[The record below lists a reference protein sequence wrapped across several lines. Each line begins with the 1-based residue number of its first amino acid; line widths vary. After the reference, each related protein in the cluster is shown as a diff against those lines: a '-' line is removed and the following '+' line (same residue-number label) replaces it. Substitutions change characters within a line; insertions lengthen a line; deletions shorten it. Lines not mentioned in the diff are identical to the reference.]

1 VTPRTAVRTNWIVAA
16 LLAGGT
22 ALLFAHVAVHP
33 FIYFDDNRYLTEN
46 PVVQAGL
53 SWHGLGWAFT
63 TLHAS
68 NWHPLTWLSHMLD
81 VQLFGMS
88 PGAHHLVN
96 VAFHAANAALLFL
109 VLARMT
115 GARGRSAFVAILFA
129 IHPLHVESVAWVAE
143 RKDVL
148 STFFGLLAL
157 GAYARYVERPSLR
170 AYALV
175 AVGFAASLLAKPM
188 WVTFPFLLLLLDLW
202 PLRRFEGRRPLS
214 LPSPPVGER
223 VDDTE
228 CTAHRASREGRGE
241 GWLLLEKAPLFA
253 LVLAS
258 SIVTMVAQNH
268 GGAMTGSELGL
279 GPRLGNAA
287 ISYAKYLGKTFWPE
301 PLAIFYPHPGDAV
314 PMGQAAAATL
324 LLCAVTA
331 AALWQARR
339 LPFLT
344 VGWLWFLGTL
354 VPVIGIVQVG
364 GQAMA
369 DRYTYLPIVGLFIA
383 VSWGAHR
390 LLGTWRDGVP
400 LRAMA
405 AIGAVVLCAATWRQ
419 LGFWDDHDKL
429 FRHTIEVTP
438 DNALA
443 QATLAEGL
451 RHEGR
456 LDDALPHA
464 EEAVRI
470 NPSSAKH
477 WNNLAMLHMDQGRL
491 EQARDELLQ
500 STRVE
505 PDYALGWSNLG
516 QVELDLGQLDAAAQA
531 LQQAIRLTPE
541 DSKAWNRMGQLQ
553 LRLGDTQG
561 ALAAYRQAVR
571 LQPDYAAAWTNL
583 AVLCQGTGVV
593 AEAGDAFATVT
604 RIQPENPIAWR
615 NLGVFLAKNG
625 QPAEAARAF
634 QRALQLK
641 PGDPDLLQRLAL
653 AQAAL
658 GR

>member
-1 VTPRTAVRTNWIVAA
+1 VTPRPAARTRWIIAA

-33 FIYFDDNRYLTEN
+33 FLYFDDNRYVTEN

-53 SWHGLGWAFT
+53 SWRGLGWAFT

-81 VQLFGMS
+81 VQLFGLN
-88 PGAHHLVN
+88 PGGHHLVN

-157 GAYARYVERPSLR
+157 GAYARYAERPSLR

-175 AVGFAASLLAKPM
+175 ALGFAASLLAKPM
-188 WVTFPFLLLLLDLW
+188 WVTFPLLLLLLDFW
-202 PLRRFEGRRPLS
+202 PLRRIEGRRPL
-214 LPSPPVGER
+214 
-223 VDDTE
+223 
-228 CTAHRASREGRGE
+228 
-241 GWLLLEKAPLFA
+241 GWLLLEKVPLLAFA
-253 LVLAS
+253 LAS
-258 SIVTMVAQNH
+258 SVVTMVAQNH
-268 GGAMTGSELGL
+268 GGAMTGDQLGL

-301 PLAIFYPHPGDAV
+301 PLAIFYPHPGDAI
-314 PMGQAAAATL
+314 PIAQAFAAGL
-324 LLCAVTA
+324 LLCALTA

-339 LPFLT
+339 LPWLA

-354 VPVIGIVQVG
+354 VPVIGLVQVG

-383 VSWGAHR
+383 IAWGAHH
-390 LLGTWRDGVP
+390 LLGTWRNGLP

-405 AIGAVVLCAATWRQ
+405 ALTTVVLCAATWRQ

-429 FRHTIEVTP
+429 FHHTIEVTP
-438 DNALA
+438 DNAIA

-456 LDDALPHA
+456 FDDALPHA
-464 EEAVRI
+464 EEAARI
-470 NPSSAKH
+470 NPYSAKH
-477 WNNLAMLHMDQGRL
+477 WNNLAMLHMDMGRL

-500 STRVE
+500 STKVE
-505 PDYALGWSNLG
+505 PAYALGWSNLG
-516 QVELDLGQLDAAAQA
+516 QVELDLGQLDAAIQA
-531 LQQAIRLTPE
+531 FQEAIRLAPE
-541 DSKAWNRMGQLQ
+541 DGKAWNRMGQVQ
-553 LRLGDTQG
+553 LRLGDAQG
-561 ALAAYRQAVR
+561 AIAAFRQAVR

-583 AVLCQGTGVV
+583 AILSQGTGLL
-593 AEAGDAFATVT
+593 AEAGEAFAAVT
-604 RIQPENPIAWR
+604 RLQPENPIPWR

-653 AQAAL
+653 AQSAL

>member
-1 VTPRTAVRTNWIVAA
+1 VTARNVARTTWIVPG
-16 LLAGGT
+16 LLAAGT

-53 SWHGLGWAFT
+53 TWHGLGWAFT

-81 VQLFGMS
+81 VQLFGMN

-96 VAFHAANAALLFL
+96 VAFHAANAALLFA

-115 GARGRSAFVAILFA
+115 GARGRSAFVAVLFA
-129 IHPLHVESVAWVAE
+129 VHPLHVESVAWVAE

-157 GAYARYVERPSLR
+157 GAYARYAEQRSLCR
-170 AYALV
+170 YGAVVLCFAL
-175 AVGFAASLLAKPM
+175 SLLAKPM
-188 WVTFPFLLLLLDLW
+188 WVTFPFLLLLLDAW
-202 PLRRFEGRRPLS
+202 PLRRVAGLALPQEEGPAALQVVPL
-214 LPSPPVGER
+214 
-223 VDDTE
+223 
-228 CTAHRASREGRGE
+228 RG
-241 GWLLLEKAPLFA
+241 LLLEKAPLAA
-253 LVLAS
+253 LSLAS
-258 SIVTMVAQNH
+258 SAVAMVAQNRGH
-268 GGAMTGSELGL
+268 AMTGLELGL
-279 GPRLGNAA
+279 GARLGNAA
-287 ISYAKYLGKTFWPE
+287 LAYAKYLGKTLWPE
-301 PLAIFYPHPGDAV
+301 SLAIFYPHPGDALPGAQAV
-314 PMGQAAAATL
+314 AAAA
-324 LLCAVTA
+324 LLCALTA
-331 AALWQARR
+331 LAVWQARR
-339 LPFLT
+339 MPWLA

-354 VPVIGIVQVG
+354 VPVIGLVQVG

-369 DRYTYLPIVGLFIA
+369 DRYTYLPIIGLFIA
-383 VSWGAHR
+383 LSWGAHR
-390 LLGTWRDGVP
+390 LLGAWRRGVP
-400 LRAMA
+400 LRAA
-405 AIGAVVLCAATWRQ
+405 AVLATLALCAATWRQ

-429 FRHTIEVTP
+429 FHHTIEVTP
-438 DNALA
+438 PNALA

-470 NPSSAKH
+470 NPYSAKH
-477 WNNLAMLHMDQGRL
+477 WNNLAMLHMDMGHL

-500 STRVE
+500 STKVE
-505 PDYALGWSNLG
+505 PAYALGWSNLG

-531 LQQAIRLTPE
+531 LQQATRLAPE
-541 DSKAWNRMGQLQ
+541 DGKAWNRLGQLQ
-553 LRLGDTQG
+553 VRVGDVQS
-561 ALAAYRQAVR
+561 ALQAYREAVR
-571 LQPDYAAAWTNL
+571 VQPDYAAAWTNL
-583 AVLCQGTGVV
+583 AVLCQGTGLV
-593 AEAGDAFATVT
+593 AEAGGAFAAVT
-604 RIQPENPIAWR
+604 RVQPDNPIAWR
-615 NLGVFLAKNG
+615 NLGVFLAKG
-625 QPAEAARAF
+625 GRPGEAAEAF

-641 PGDPDLLQRLAL
+641 PGDPELLQRLAL